1 MSSQAQVSMQREPS
15 TDQDITNSV
24 ESQRMTSDVSQQIDI
39 DQNATAHPHSW
50 DTLISSVMPTTA
62 AEHFEDQ
69 QFDSNDESF
78 STQSPQIS
86 DIHPHFD
93 SSDELQLATPM
104 GVTRSASVD
113 GQLTPSGRIP
123 LSRDISAQMN
133 QILSMEELVPH
144 RSDTVS
150 DEPITQQDNVSS
162 CDSLLAFEII
172 EPFEFDL
179 FERHVE

>member
-1 MSSQAQVSMQREPS
+1 MSSARAEVSMQREPS
-15 TDQDITNSV
+15 TDQGVTNSV
-24 ESQRMTSDVSQQIDI
+24 ESQEISGGVNI
-39 DQNATAHPHSW
+39 DQNATAQPNSW
-50 DTLISSVMPTTA
+50 DTLISSAMPSTA

-78 STQSPQIS
+78 SIQSPQIS

-93 SSDELQLATPM
+93 SSDELQLASPM
-104 GVTRSASVD
+104 SVTRSVSVD

-144 RSDTVS
+144 RSDSVS
-150 DEPITQQDNVSS
+150 DELITQQDNVSS

-179 FERHVE
+179 FERHV